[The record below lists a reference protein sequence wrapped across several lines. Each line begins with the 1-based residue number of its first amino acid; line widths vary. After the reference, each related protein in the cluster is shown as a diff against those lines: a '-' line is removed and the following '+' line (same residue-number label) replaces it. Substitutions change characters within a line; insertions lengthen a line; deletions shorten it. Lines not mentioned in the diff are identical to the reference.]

1 MFDNSNG
8 LDLTSHPRLGVLLF
22 VVVMLAAGK
31 HMEVLTLLRRSLR
44 LTRAVRGA
52 VTIKQS
58 HSGIICPTCSGE
70 NHKSGMLPEGS
81 PVPGQ
86 ALKP

>member
-44 LTRAVRGA
+44 LTDLLSLILLVLLSFS
-52 VTIKQS
+52 VHTWNTPF
-58 HSGIICPTCSGE
+58 C
-70 NHKSGMLPEGS
+70 
-81 PVPGQ
+81 
-86 ALKP
+86 